1 MIILEFFLFFLSII
15 IVSVSIA
22 GFGSFFSIKPKSNF
36 FLEIFLGFII
46 IPLIITI
53 IHFFFKINLLIAFL
67 IFSFGLLIFFI
78 KKKLSFLKIFKIER
92 IYYLIIIL
100 LLIPIFISQ
109 KYHEDF
115 GYYHLPYAL
124 SFIEEK
130 IIFGF
135 ANIDKPY
142 VYNSIWLNLYS
153 IFFLNDKNFDFLTLP
168 SFLLFLSFIL
178 FSFNQLFLNNQKK
191 SSDYFLLITLFY
203 FILKFTRISEF
214 GVDLPAVIFS
224 ILTIYFFLRFSE
236 TNLKD
241 ERGEYFFLITIF
253 SIFSILI
260 KLSTIPIIFLTIYL
274 YLKYFRDLK
283 FYIFKLKFFFIY
295 FLSITFFIQQFI
307 YTGCILFPS
316 DFTCLNVSWF
326 NRDNIDLSRELELT
340 NKSYSI
346 AKDYF
351 TPEEYLKNL
360 NWFSFWLKRSII
372 EISEHLLTI
381 ILPIILF
388 LYFHKNKIDQNY
400 VLKDKS
406 GLYIFFIFGLL
417 FWLNY
422 SPVYR
427 FAIHLFITLIFILI
441 INILMKKNFSKKIFL
456 VFVMFFIFFSFSK
469 NIIRLNKVE
478 NIFFGIQKINN
489 EYILNKKNINQPVKI
504 YKPDVKKNTLLNG
517 YQGISCWNI
526 PFICSYNK
534 LDIQEKNGYLIIN
547 KLSN

>member
-406 GLYIFFIFGLL
+406 GLYIFFIFGLF

>member
-22 GFGSFFSIKPKSNF
+22 GFGSFFSTKPKSNF

-46 IPLIITI
+46 ISLIITI

-178 FSFNQLFLNNQKK
+178 FSFNQLFLNNEKK

-307 YTGCILFPS
+307 YTGCILFPN

-388 LYFHKNKIDQNY
+388 LYFHKNKINQNY
-400 VLKDKS
+400 ALKDKS

-478 NIFFGIQKINN
+478 NVFFGIQKMNN

-504 YKPDVKKNTLLNG
+504 YMPDVKKNTLLNG